1 MEEGREK
8 VEKNRKWR
16 GVEMIDLTGKKALIT
31 GGSRGIGRA
40 TAILFAKAGADA
52 AITYQRQEKAA
63 VEAKAAIETMGRRC
77 LALRAEI
84 SNEAEVRQTVQEI
97 ISAWGRIDFLIN
109 SAGIWTYLDVGSG
122 DSRAW
127 KETMEVNLNS
137 VYYFTD
143 AVVPHMKKNKQGG
156 IINVGSTAGIRGEAH
171 HSHYAATKGALNAL
185 TKSWAVELAPFNIR
199 VNLVAPGWVDTDMC
213 TEVFSDQAFKE
224 SVRQSIPLK
233 RIPPPEDIAGPIVFL
248 ASDLARHI
256 TGAIINVNGGSVLS
270 G

>member
-1 MEEGREK
+1 
-8 VEKNRKWR
+8 
-16 GVEMIDLTGKKALIT
+16 MIDLTGKKALIT

-63 VEAKAAIETMGRRC
+63 AEVKAAIEASGRSC

-84 SNEAEVRQTVQEI
+84 SSEAEVRQAVEEI
-97 ISAWGRIDFLIN
+97 VSAWGRIDFLVN

-122 DSRAW
+122 DTGAW
-127 KETMEVNLNS
+127 DETMAVNLDS

-143 AVVPHMKKNKQGG
+143 AVVPHMKKNKKGG
-156 IINVGSTAGIRGEAH
+156 IINVGSTAGIRGEAQ

-185 TKSWAVELAPFNIR
+185 TKSWAVEFAPYNIR
-199 VNLVAPGWVDTDMC
+199 VNLVAPGWVETDMC

-256 TGAIINVNGGSVLS
+256 TGAIINVNGGSVLC

>member
-1 MEEGREK
+1 
-8 VEKNRKWR
+8 
-16 GVEMIDLTGKKALIT
+16 MIDLTAKKALIT

-40 TAILFAKAGADA
+40 TAILFAKAGADV

-63 VEAKAAIETMGRRC
+63 LEVKASVEGLGRRC

-84 SNEAEVRQTVQEI
+84 SNEAEVRRAVEAI
-97 ISAWGRIDFLIN
+97 IHAWGRIDLLIN
-109 SAGIWTYLDVGSG
+109 NAGIWTYLEMGSG
-122 DSRAW
+122 DTKAW
-127 KETMEVNLNS
+127 KETMEVNLDS

-143 AVVPHMKKNKQGG
+143 AVVPQMKKQQRGG
-156 IINVGSTAGIRGEAH
+156 IINIGSTAGIRGEAF

-185 TKSWAVELAPFNIR
+185 TKSWAAEFAPFNIR
-199 VNLVAPGWVDTDMC
+199 VNLVAPGWVETDMC
-213 TEVFSDQAFKE
+213 SEVFSDPAFKE

-233 RIPPPEDIAGPIVFL
+233 RIPLPEDIAGPILFL

-256 TGAIINVNGGSVLS
+256 TGAIINVNGGSVLC